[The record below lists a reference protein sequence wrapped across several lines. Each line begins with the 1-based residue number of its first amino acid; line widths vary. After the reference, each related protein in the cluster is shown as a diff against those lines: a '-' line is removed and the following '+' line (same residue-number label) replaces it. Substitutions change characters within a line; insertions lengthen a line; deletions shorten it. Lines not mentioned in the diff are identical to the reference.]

1 MSTDAA
7 STGAPQTEDPLP
19 FDVRLVPAAA
29 VCWSITAIGILGG
42 PGAAVAAT
50 ASAVVVV
57 LLVAVA
63 LHRFS
68 IRRALPGSSRFGA
81 AAVIVL
87 ALCFGGAIWL
97 QMRSIAEHP
106 VAAAAENRAWITAS
120 VQLEEDPRRL
130 MAPGPAMV
138 MLKAALTR
146 VDVGGEALYLG
157 GRVSIIAPESSW
169 AGLLPDQ
176 QITVRGRLGEPIRPD
191 MTVAVIRTSGPPVTV
206 NEPGTISAAAG
217 TFRSNLAAVAQN
229 SMPPD
234 RAGLLPG
241 LVVGDVSR
249 LDETVTENFRAAGL
263 THLTAVSGANF
274 SIVIGAVLL
283 VLRGIGIGPRA
294 TVAVA
299 FVVLVAFVIVA
310 RPSPSVVRAAVM
322 GSIGLVA
329 LVTGRRRQAV
339 PALCGAVLG
348 LLAWWPRL
356 AVDVGFV
363 LSVFATA
370 GLVLIA
376 PIWAD
381 WLRARGWPGAA
392 AEVVAV
398 AAAAHAVTAPVVA
411 AMAGTFSVV
420 GVAANVL
427 VAPVVAP
434 ITVVGIV
441 TAVIATVS
449 TSLAELT
456 AQLAS
461 APLWWLIAV
470 AEEAASVPVAG
481 IVVPDG
487 VGGAALA
494 AFSTAALVAALRFT
508 VFRWLA
514 AAVAIAALAMWTA
527 QILW

>member
-1 MSTDAA
+1 MTTDAA
-7 STGAPQTEDPLP
+7 SAGAPQTEDRPP
-19 FDVRLVPAAA
+19 FDVRLVPATV
-29 VCWSITAIGILGG
+29 VCWSITAIGILRG
-42 PGAAVAAT
+42 PGAALAAT
-50 ASAVVVV
+50 ASAAAMV
-57 LLVAVA
+57 LLVAVG
-63 LHRFS
+63 LHRLS
-68 IRRALPGSSRFGA
+68 IRRAWTGSSRSGA

-97 QMRSIAEHP
+97 QMRSLADHP

-130 MAPGPAMV
+130 TAPGPATVMV
-138 MLKAALTR
+138 KAEMTR
-146 VDVGGEALYLG
+146 VDVGGEALHVG

-169 AGLLPDQ
+169 SALLPGQ
-176 QITVRGRLGEPIRPD
+176 VVTVRGRLGEPIRPD

-206 NEPGTISAAAG
+206 NEPGTISEAAG
-217 TFRSNLAAVAQN
+217 TFRSNLAVVAQN

-249 LDETVTENFRAAGL
+249 LDETISDNFRAAGL

-274 SIVIGAVLL
+274 SILIGAVLL
-283 VLRGIGIGPRA
+283 VLRGIGVGPRT

-310 RPSPSVVRAAVM
+310 RPSPSVLRAAVM

-370 GLVLIA
+370 GLVLVA
-376 PIWAD
+376 PIWVD
-381 WLRARGWPGAA
+381 WLRARGWPRAA

-411 AMAGTFSVV
+411 AVAGTFSVV

-434 ITVVGIV
+434 ITVVGFL
-441 TAVIATVS
+441 TAVTATVS
-449 TSLAELT
+449 TPLAELI
-456 AQLAS
+456 AQLVS
-461 APLWWLIAV
+461 APLWWLITV

-487 VGGAALA
+487 VVGAALA
-494 AFSTAALVAALRFT
+494 AFSTAALLTALRFT

-514 AAVAIAALAMWTA
+514 AAVAMAALAMWTA
-527 QILW
+527 HVLW

>member
-1 MSTDAA
+1 MSTDNE
-7 STGAPQTEDPLP
+7 STATAQTEEFLP
-19 FDVRLVPAAA
+19 FDVRLVPA
-29 VCWSITAIGILGG
+29 VVGCWSITAIGILGG

-50 ASAVVVV
+50 VSTSVVV
-57 LLVAVA
+57 LLGSLVLRRLATRCAASGPSWAGVAT
-63 LHRFS
+63 
-68 IRRALPGSSRFGA
+68 
-81 AAVIVL
+81 VIAL

-97 QMRSIAEHP
+97 QMCAVADHP
-106 VAAAAENRAWITAS
+106 VAAAAEERAWITAS
-120 VQLEEDPRRL
+120 VRLEEDPRRL
-130 MAPGPAMV
+130 MSTGPSMV
-138 MLKAALTR
+138 MTKAELTR
-146 VDVGGEALYLG
+146 VDVGGEALYVG

-169 AGLLPDQ
+169 SALLPGQ

-191 MTVAVIRTSGPPVTV
+191 MTVAVIRVSGPPVTV
-206 NEPGTISAAAG
+206 GETGTISAAAG
-217 TFRSNLAAVAQN
+217 TVRSGLSAVAQN

-241 LVVGDVSR
+241 LVVGDVSGM
-249 LDETVTENFRAAGL
+249 DETVAENFRAAGL

-274 SIVIGAVLL
+274 SILIGAVLL

-294 TVAVA
+294 TFAVA
-299 FVVLVAFVIVA
+299 LVVLVGFVIVA
-310 RPSPSVVRAAVM
+310 RPSPSVLRAAVM
-322 GSIGLVA
+322 GSIGLLA

-370 GLVLIA
+370 GLILVA
-376 PIWAD
+376 PIWVD
-381 WLRARGWPGAA
+381 WLRARGWPRVA

-411 AMAGTFSVV
+411 AMTGTFSVV
-420 GVAANVL
+420 GVVANVL

-441 TAVIATVS
+441 TAVVATVS

-470 AEEAASVPVAG
+470 AQRAASVPVAG
-481 IVVPDG
+481 LVVPDG
-487 VGGAALA
+487 LLGAALA
-494 AFSTAALVAALRFT
+494 AAGTATLLVALRWR
-508 VFRWLA
+508 VLRWVA
-514 AAVAIAALAMWTA
+514 ATVAITALALWTA
-527 QILW
+527 HVLW

>member
-1 MSTDAA
+1 MTTDAA
-7 STGAPQTEDPLP
+7 SPTTAGAEEFLP

-42 PGAAVAAT
+42 PGAALVAT
-50 ASAVVVV
+50 AAAVAVV
-57 LLVAVA
+57 LLVAMA
-63 LHRFS
+63 LCGVTV
-68 IRRALPGSSRFGA
+68 RRPLPGSSTAGA

-97 QMRSIAEHP
+97 QMRALAEHP
-106 VAAAAENRAWITAS
+106 VASAAENRAWITAS

-130 MAPGPAMV
+130 SAPGSPTV
-138 MLKAALTR
+138 MLKAELTR
-146 VDVGGEALYLG
+146 VDVGGEALYVG

-169 AGLLPDQ
+169 SALLPGQ
-176 QITVRGRLGEPIRPD
+176 EITVRGRLGAPIRPD
-191 MTVAVIRTSGPPVTV
+191 MSVGVIRTSGPPVTV
-206 NEPGTISAAAG
+206 AEPGIVSAAAG
-217 TFRSNLAAVAQN
+217 TFRSKLAEVAQN

-249 LDETVTENFRAAGL
+249 LDETVVENFRAAGL

-294 TVAVA
+294 TVVVA
-299 FVVLVAFVIVA
+299 FFVLVAFVVVA

-322 GSIGLVA
+322 GSIGLLA

-370 GLVLIA
+370 GLVLVA
-376 PIWAD
+376 PIWVD
-381 WLRARGWPGAA
+381 WLRARGWPRAA

-411 AMAGTFSVV
+411 AMTGTFSVV

-449 TSLAELT
+449 ISFAELT

-470 AEEAASVPVAG
+470 AERAASVPAAG
-481 IVVPDG
+481 IVTPDG
-487 VGGAALA
+487 PWGAALA
-494 AFSTAALVAALRFT
+494 AFATVALLAALRFT
-508 VFRWLA
+508 VIRWA
-514 AAVAIAALAMWTA
+514 AALLAIAALALWTA
-527 QILW
+527 HALW

>member
-1 MSTDAA
+1 MSTVAA
-7 STGAPQTEDPLP
+7 SAGIANAEEPLP
-19 FDVRLVPAAA
+19 FDVRLVPAVV
-29 VCWSITAIGILGG
+29 VCWSITAVGIHGG
-42 PGAAVAAT
+42 PAAALAAT
-50 ASAVVVV
+50 ASTVAAVVLGAMV
-57 LLVAVA
+57 LRRVA
-63 LHRFS
+63 
-68 IRRALPGSSRFGA
+68 RRRSAAAPSGA
-81 AAVIVL
+81 GVAAVIAL
-87 ALCFGGAIWL
+87 ALCFGGAICL
-97 QMRSIAEHP
+97 QMYALADHP

-130 MAPGPAMV
+130 SSAGPPMV
-138 MLKAALTR
+138 MAKAEMTR
-146 VDVGGEALYLG
+146 VDVGGDALYVG

-169 AGLLPDQ
+169 SALLPGQ
-176 QITVRGRLGEPIRPD
+176 EVTVRGRLGVPIRPD
-191 MTVAVIRTSGPPVTV
+191 MTVAVIRATGPPVTV
-206 NEPGTISAAAG
+206 VAPGTISTGAG
-217 TFRSNLAAVAQN
+217 NVRSNLTAVAQN

-241 LVVGDVSR
+241 LVVGDVSH
-249 LDETVTENFRAAGL
+249 LDETVAENFRAAGL

-283 VLRGIGIGPRA
+283 VLRGIGIGPRT
-294 TVAVA
+294 TVTLA

-310 RPSPSVVRAAVM
+310 RPSPSVLRAAVM
-322 GSIGLVA
+322 GSIGLLA

-356 AVDVGFV
+356 AVDIGFV

-370 GLVLIA
+370 GLVLLA
-376 PIWAD
+376 PVWVD
-381 WLRARGWPGAA
+381 WLRAHGWPRAA

-398 AAAAHAVTAPVVA
+398 AAAAHTVTAPVVA

-420 GVAANVL
+420 GVVANVL

-449 TSLAELT
+449 TTVAELT

-461 APLWWLIAV
+461 APLWWLITV
-470 AEEAASVPVAG
+470 AERASSVPGAG

-487 VGGAALA
+487 VPGAILA
-494 AFSTAALVAALRFT
+494 AFATAVLLAALRFRPM
-508 VFRWLA
+508 RWLA
-514 AAVAIAALAMWTA
+514 TAGVTAALAMWTA
-527 QILW
+527 HVLW

>member
-1 MSTDAA
+1 VTTDTA
-7 STGAPQTEDPLP
+7 STGAPQTEDRLP

-42 PGAAVAAT
+42 PGAALAAT
-50 ASAVVVV
+50 ASAVAVV
-57 LLVAVA
+57 LVVAVA
-63 LHRFS
+63 LHGLA
-68 IRRALPGSSRFGA
+68 IRHAWPGPSRSGA
-81 AAVIVL
+81 VAVIVL
-87 ALCFGGAIWL
+87 ALCFGGATWL
-97 QMRSIAEHP
+97 QMRSLAEHP
-106 VAAAAENRAWITAS
+106 VAAAAEKRAWVTAS
-120 VQLEEDPRRL
+120 VRLEEDPRL
-130 MAPGPAMV
+130 LLSAGPSMV
-138 MLKAALTR
+138 MTKAEMTR
-146 VDVGGEALYLG
+146 VDVGGEALYVG

-169 AGLLPDQ
+169 SALLPGQ
-176 QITVRGRLGEPIRPD
+176 EVTVRGRLGVPLRPD
-191 MTVAVIRTSGPPVTV
+191 MSVAVIRASGPPVTV
-206 NEPGTISAAAG
+206 NEPGAISATAG

-370 GLVLIA
+370 GLVLVA
-376 PIWAD
+376 PIWVD
-381 WLRARGWPGAA
+381 WLRARGWPRAA

-411 AMAGTFSVV
+411 AMTGTFSVV

-427 VAPVVAP
+427 AAPVVAP

-449 TSLAELT
+449 GSLAELV

-481 IVVPDG
+481 VVVPDG
-487 VGGAALA
+487 VRGAALA
-494 AFSTAALVAALRFT
+494 ALSTAALLTALRFI
-508 VFRWLA
+508 VFRWVA
-514 AAVAIAALAMWTA
+514 AAVALAALALWTA
-527 QILW
+527 HVLW

>member
-1 MSTDAA
+1 MPSTAQASAA
-7 STGAPQTEDPLP
+7 PTEEFLP
-19 FDVRLVPAAA
+19 FDVRLVPAAV
-29 VCWSITAIGILGG
+29 VCWSITAVGILGG
-42 PGAAVAAT
+42 PGGALVAT
-50 ASAVVVV
+50 ASTGTVV
-57 LLVAVA
+57 LFGSWALHLVAARRTATGPSWAGVA
-63 LHRFS
+63 T
-68 IRRALPGSSRFGA
+68 
-81 AAVIVL
+81 VVML
-87 ALCFGGAIWL
+87 ALCFGAAIWL
-97 QMRSIAEHP
+97 QMRAVAEHP

-120 VQLEEDPRRL
+120 VRLEEDPRRL
-130 MAPGPAMV
+130 SSAGPSMV
-138 MLKAALTR
+138 LVKAELDR
-146 VDVGGEALYLG
+146 VDLVGTALFVG

-169 AGLLPDQ
+169 SALLPGQ
-176 QITVRGRLGEPIRPD
+176 EITVRGRLGEPSRPD
-191 MTVAVIRTSGPPVTV
+191 MTVAVIRTSAPPVTV
-206 NEPGTISAAAG
+206 AEPGTISAAAG
-217 TFRSNLAAVAQN
+217 TFRTDLTAVAQN

-241 LVVGDVSR
+241 LVVGDISR
-249 LDETVTENFRAAGL
+249 MDETVAENFRAAGL

-274 SIVIGAVLL
+274 SILIGAVLL
-283 VLRGIGIGPRA
+283 VLRGVGIGPRA
-294 TVAVA
+294 TVVVA

-310 RPSPSVVRAAVM
+310 RPSPSVLRAAVM
-322 GSIGLVA
+322 GSIGLLA

-339 PALCGAVLG
+339 PALCGAVLA

-370 GLVLIA
+370 GLVLVA
-376 PIWAD
+376 PIWVD
-381 WLRARGWPGAA
+381 WLRGHGWPRTA

-470 AEEAASVPVAG
+470 AERAASVPAAG
-481 IVVPDG
+481 IVTP
-487 VGGAALA
+487 GGLWGAVLTLCGTAALLASLRLKVIRWIAAAVSLAALA
-494 AFSTAALVAALRFT
+494 L
-508 VFRWLA
+508 
-514 AAVAIAALAMWTA
+514 WTA
-527 QILW
+527 DVLW

>member
-1 MSTDAA
+1 MSSGA
-7 STGAPQTEDPLP
+7 SSPGRVQTEEFLP
-19 FDVRLVPAAA
+19 FDIRLVPAAV
-29 VCWSITAIGILGG
+29 VCWSITAVGILGG
-42 PGAAVAAT
+42 PGTALAAT
-50 ASAVVVV
+50 ASTIVVV
-57 LLVAVA
+57 LLGAVV
-63 LHRFS
+63 LRRISTHR
-68 IRRALPGSSRFGA
+68 A
-81 AAVIVL
+81 AAGPSWAGVVTIIVL

-97 QMRSIAEHP
+97 QMRALEAHP
-106 VAAAAENRAWITAS
+106 VAAAAEHRAWITAS
-120 VQLEEDPRRL
+120 VRLEEDPRRL
-130 MAPGPAMV
+130 SSAGHSMV
-138 MLKAALTR
+138 MTKAGLTR
-146 VDVGGEALYLG
+146 VDVGGEALYVG

-169 AGLLPDQ
+169 SSLLPGQ
-176 QITVRGRLGEPIRPD
+176 EITVRGRLGEPIRPD

-206 NEPGTISAAAG
+206 GEPGPISAAAG
-217 TFRSNLAAVAQN
+217 AFRTNLTEVAHN
-229 SMPPD
+229 SIPPD

-241 LVVGDVSR
+241 LVVGDVSGM
-249 LDETVTENFRAAGL
+249 DETVAENFRAAGL
-263 THLTAVSGANF
+263 SHLTAVSGANF
-274 SIVIGAVLL
+274 SIVIGSVLL

-322 GSIGLVA
+322 GSIGLLA

-356 AVDVGFV
+356 AVDFGFV

-370 GLVLIA
+370 GLVLVA
-376 PIWAD
+376 PIWID
-381 WLRARGWPGAA
+381 WLRARGWPRAA

-441 TAVIATVS
+441 TAVIAVVS
-449 TSLAELT
+449 GSLAELT

-461 APLWWLIAV
+461 APLWWLITV
-470 AEEAASVPVAG
+470 AERAATVSVAG

-494 AFSTAALVAALRFT
+494 VFGTAALLASLRLRVIRWVAA
-508 VFRWLA
+508 V
-514 AAVAIAALAMWTA
+514 VALTTLAMWTV
-527 QILW
+527 QVLW